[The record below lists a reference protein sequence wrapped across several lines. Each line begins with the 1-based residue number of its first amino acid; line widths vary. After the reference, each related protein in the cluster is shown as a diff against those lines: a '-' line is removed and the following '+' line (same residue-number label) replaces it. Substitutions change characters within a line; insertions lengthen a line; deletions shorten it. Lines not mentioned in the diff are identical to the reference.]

1 MGIILR
7 IILGFVF
14 AFISNFAFDLT
25 ILESLSV
32 GFSVYILVD
41 FVTRFGKSINLILD
55 SIIIL
60 ACLTWL
66 ITPLF
71 FYHFYNENNE
81 LAVLWVKSMPISSD
95 IYYSFVFPGVVSLWL
110 GLKLKS
116 SNAFQSNF
124 KLSIFKQKFE
134 QHNFKKI
141 AIVLISLSIFAS
153 AIRPFAPSS
162 LIYILFL
169 FVKLIFVG
177 LSYLYFSEYKPN
189 LKYLA
194 LGFALM
200 LFTSI
205 QQGMFG
211 EMVFMLLIG
220 AIIFTTSYNIKLR
233 VKILVV
239 LVGLFFI
246 LLIQSIKYDYRKVAW
261 TKGGDSSYFFELI
274 GERISDPGKIIEGN
288 KLFFIAVRFNQG
300 WLIASTMARVPSVVP
315 FANGETI
322 LNSLAAIAIPRFLWP
337 NKPEAGGKYNIEHF
351 LGYKDLPYSM
361 NIGPIGEAYANFG
374 KWGGIFFMFVYGLF
388 IRFIFDRILII
399 IEKRPTVIIWLPL
412 LFFYAV
418 GVETDI
424 LTTLNSLIKTCVF
437 VYFLYWIF
445 PKVSKISL

>member
-1 MGIILR
+1 MGTVLR
-7 IILGFVF
+7 IIVGCLF
-14 AFISNFAFDLT
+14 AFVCNFAWELT
-25 ILESLSV
+25 LQESLSV
-32 GFSVYILVD
+32 GFSIFCLFD
-41 FVTRFGKSINLILD
+41 FIARFGKSINLILD

-95 IYYSFVFPGVVSLWL
+95 IYYSFVFPGVISLWL
-110 GLKLKS
+110 GLKIKS
-116 SNAFQSNF
+116 SNNLQNNF
-124 KLSIFKQKFE
+124 KLSSFKQQFDLN
-134 QHNFKKI
+134 NFKKI
-141 AIVLISLSIFAS
+141 AIILISLSLLAS
-153 AIRPFAPSS
+153 SLQPFAPSS
-162 LIYILFL
+162 LTYILFL

-177 LSYLYFSEYKPN
+177 LSYLYFSEQKPN

-194 LGFALM
+194 IGFGLM

-220 AIIFTTSYNIKLR
+220 AIIFTTSYKISTR

-239 LVGLFFI
+239 VVGLFFI

-274 GERISDPGKIIEGN
+274 SERITDPSKIIEGN

-300 WLIASTMARVPSVVP
+300 WLIASTMARVPSIVP

-374 KWGGIFFMFVYGLF
+374 KWGGIVFMFFYGLF
-388 IRFIFDRILII
+388 IRLIFDRILII
-399 IEKRPTVIIWLPL
+399 IENRPTVIIWLPL

-424 LTTLNSLIKTCVF
+424 LTTLNSLIKTCIF
-437 VYFLYWIF
+437 VYLLFWIF
-445 PKVSKISL
+445 PKISKISL